1 MSGIGEAS
9 AVIGVVQVGFS
20 LARTLNSYIG
30 DYRDSRDS
38 IVSLASELDATIIQV
53 KELNSLVRNSKTASE
68 GSKKL
73 AEKCIKDSDRLV
85 KRLVELLTKARLPED
100 PEKIISISPG
110 DIIPSRLTKAYW
122 PFIKPQV
129 DVVKSE
135 LQVMKT
141 DILIARS
148 CIQSQSGTTAADR
161 TAGEESIVALARSR
175 VIARKLLRE
184 AMAEEKR
191 SLAAMQDSA
200 SGPNTA
206 FFQIP
211 APHGIDDAQGGST
224 VNPPPSK
231 PPAVSTT
238 EPNTDDPSMN
248 VTDDA
253 RITKLAQDIQASVQA
268 ELTRKDEERKANETA
283 EEAVKKSAVEAYQKS
298 VGDRLERVLNNT
310 ETTQRLLKE
319 VFGADLDQ
327 EKVKKF
333 LVEQQSQQLKEEFGD
348 MLSQFGVKP
357 PVLHGSM
364 AVDPQ
369 TDSTR
374 PVVPLSRRRY
384 LGLNVRM

>member
-38 IVSLASELDATIIQV
+38 IISLASELDATIIQV
-53 KELNSLVRNSKTASE
+53 KELNSLVGNSKTASE

-73 AEKCIKDSDRLV
+73 AEKCIKNSDRLV

-100 PEKIISISPG
+100 PEAIININPG

-122 PFIKPQV
+122 PFVKPQV

-161 TAGEESIVALARSR
+161 SAGEESIVALARSR

-191 SLAAMQDSA
+191 SFAAMQDST

-206 FFQIP
+206 FVQIP
-211 APHGIDDAQGGST
+211 APNGIDNTQGGGAVTS
-224 VNPPPSK
+224 PPSD
-231 PPAVSTT
+231 PPALNSR
-238 EPNTDDPSMN
+238 EPNADGTSSN
-248 VTDDA
+248 AADDA

-268 ELTRKDEERKANETA
+268 EFARKDEERKANENA

-298 VGDRLERVLNNT
+298 VGDRLERVLNHT

-327 EKVKKF
+327 EKVRKF

-348 MLSQFGVKP
+348 MLAQFGVKP
-357 PVLHGSM
+357 PVLHGGM
-364 AVDPQ
+364 VVDPS
-369 TDSTR
+369 TDPTR
-374 PVVPLSRRRY
+374 AVVPLSRRRY
-384 LGLNVRM
+384 LNFNIRL

>member
-53 KELNSLVRNSKTASE
+53 KELNALVRNSKTASE

-85 KRLVELLTKARLPED
+85 KRLVELLTKARLPD
-100 PEKIISISPG
+100 HPEAIIRITPG

-122 PFIKPQV
+122 PFVKPQV

-211 APHGIDDAQGGST
+211 APNGIDDAQGGST
-224 VNPPPSK
+224 VDPPPSK

-238 EPNTDDPSMN
+238 EPNADDPSMN
-248 VTDDA
+248 ATDDA

-357 PVLHGSM
+357 PVLHGGM

-369 TDSTR
+369 TDPTR
-374 PVVPLSRRRY
+374 PVIPLSRRRY
-384 LGLNVRM
+384 LGFNVRK

>member
-53 KELNSLVRNSKTASE
+53 KELNSLVGNSKTASE

-100 PEKIISISPG
+100 PEAIISISPG

-122 PFIKPQV
+122 PFVKPQV

-148 CIQSQSGTTAADR
+148 CIQSQSGATPADR

-175 VIARKLLRE
+175 VLARKLLRE
-184 AMAEEKR
+184 AMAEEER
-191 SLAAMQDSA
+191 SLAAMQDSV

-206 FFQIP
+206 FVQVP
-211 APHGIDDAQGGST
+211 APNGIDNTQGSNAAT
-224 VNPPPSK
+224 SPPSK
-231 PPAVSTT
+231 PPASGTT
-238 EPNTDDPSMN
+238 ESKPDDASGN
-248 VTDDA
+248 AADDA

-268 ELTRKDEERKANETA
+268 ELARKEEERKANETA
-283 EEAVKKSAVEAYQKS
+283 AEAVKKSAVEAYQES
-298 VGDRLERVLNNT
+298 VGARLERVLNHT

-348 MLSQFGVKP
+348 MLLQFGVKP
-357 PVLHGSM
+357 PVLHGGM
-364 AVDPQ
+364 VVDPI
-369 TDSTR
+369 TDPMR
-374 PVVPLSRRRY
+374 PIVPLSRRRY
-384 LGLNVRM
+384 LGFNIRI

>member
-211 APHGIDDAQGGST
+211 APHGIGDAQGGST
-224 VNPPPSK
+224 VDPPPSK

-238 EPNTDDPSMN
+238 EPNADDPPMN
-248 VTDDA
+248 ATDDA
-253 RITKLAQDIQASVQA
+253 RITKLAQDIQASIQA

-298 VGDRLERVLNNT
+298 VGGRLERVLNNT

-357 PVLHGSM
+357 PVLHGGM
-364 AVDPQ
+364 VVDPQ
-369 TDSTR
+369 ADPTR

-384 LGLNVRM
+384 LGFNVRM